1 MITGP
6 NMAGKSTSIRQTG
19 ILALMAQVG
28 SFVPAEEAT
37 IGIVDQIFTRV
48 GAADRL
54 ARGESTFMV
63 EMCETANILH
73 YATER
78 SLVLLDEIGRG
89 TSTFD
94 GISIAW
100 AVAEYLHDVVKA
112 RTLFAT
118 HYHEL
123 IDLALTRPGIK
134 NFNVE
139 VKQDGDDVVFLYRLV
154 PGGMNHSFGI
164 HVARLAGLPPS
175 VVERAKEVLKNLEA
189 DELEPGGAP
198 RIAKK
203 GKKDAGQ
210 GDLF

>member
-1 MITGP
+1 
-6 NMAGKSTSIRQTG
+6 MAGKSTVIR
-19 ILALMAQVG
+19 LAGVITLMAQAG
-28 SFVPAEEAT
+28 SFVPAEAAEV
-37 IGIVDQIFTRV
+37 GIVDQIFTRV

-73 YATER
+73 YATDR

-100 AVAEYLHDVVKA
+100 AVAEHLHDVLKS

-123 IDLALTRPGIK
+123 IDLAVTRPGIK
-134 NFNVE
+134 NYNVA
-139 VKQDGDDVVFLYRLV
+139 VKQEGDDVVFLYRLV

-164 HVARLAGLPPS
+164 HVARLAGLPPE

-189 DELEPGGAP
+189 GELEPEGQP
-198 RIAKK
+198 RLAK
-203 GKKDAGQ
+203 GKKMPAGQ